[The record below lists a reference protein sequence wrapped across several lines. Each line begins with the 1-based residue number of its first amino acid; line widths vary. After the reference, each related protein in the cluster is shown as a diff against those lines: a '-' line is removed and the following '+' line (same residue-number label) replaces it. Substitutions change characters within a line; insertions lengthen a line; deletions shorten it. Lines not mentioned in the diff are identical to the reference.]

1 MTSTLLAALIAVE
14 SGGNNQAIGDEGR
27 SIGCLQITEA
37 CVLDVNRIYST
48 TFKWPDDCFNRYLSQ
63 RICTLYLSHYGGE
76 KPTDHKLARI
86 WNAGPEGYKKAA
98 SRAYWRKVKQK
109 LERQ

>member
-1 MTSTLLAALIAVE
+1 MTSALLAALIAVE
-14 SGGNNQAIGDEGR
+14 SGGDCNAIGDNGR

-37 CVLDVNRIYST
+37 CVRDVNRIYGT

-63 RICTLYLSHYGGE
+63 RICTLYLSHYGGKSKSLE
-76 KPTDHKLARI
+76 
-86 WNAGPEGYKKAA
+86 KAA
-98 SRAYWRKVKQK
+98 RQWVGGPQGHRKPETRPYWRKVKQQ